1 MIEINKA
8 RCFQLLCV
16 ILVILVVY
24 SLPVAAGENTG
35 SIYLHLET
43 AKKLKEGEEN
53 SFAVKKVA
61 DITNGK
67 FVLTEAY
74 AEAAVDIN
82 NISNASE
89 LEKTVDILKKI
100 DTKTDC
106 MIKID
111 KDGQGS
117 VGELELGMYL
127 IYPLGNIEK
136 DVQPCLVS
144 IPTEADTG
152 EMTYDLHIYPKY
164 AVIEKETTAKTG
176 DNTPIYYYCFFIAG
190 AVLLACLSLFQIYT
204 RYKKSK
210 R

>member
-1 MIEINKA
+1 MILA
-8 RCFQLLCV
+8 
-16 ILVILVVY
+16 VY

-43 AKKLKEGEEN
+43 AGKLKGSEDY

-61 DITNGK
+61 DIKNGK
-67 FVLTEAY
+67 FVLSEAY

-82 NISNASE
+82 NISKASE
-89 LEKTVDILKKI
+89 LEKTIDILKKI
-100 DTKTDC
+100 DTKADH

-111 KDGQGS
+111 TDGQGK
-117 VGELELGMYL
+117 VEKLEQGMYL
-127 IYPLGNIEK
+127 IYPLGNMEK

-152 EMTYDLHIYPKY
+152 EMTYDLYIYPKY
-164 AVIEKETTAKTG
+164 VAIQKETTAKTG
-176 DNTPIYYYCFFIAG
+176 DNSPVYHYCFFITG
-190 AVLLACLSLFQIYT
+190 AVLLACLSLFQIYM
-204 RYKKSK
+204 RCKNGK